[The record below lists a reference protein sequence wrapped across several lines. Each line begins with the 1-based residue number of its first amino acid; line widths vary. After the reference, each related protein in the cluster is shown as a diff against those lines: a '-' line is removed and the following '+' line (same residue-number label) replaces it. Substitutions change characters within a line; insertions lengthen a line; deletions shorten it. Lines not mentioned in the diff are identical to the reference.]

1 MKFTEFN
8 FSQELNDALDSMGF
22 KDATP
27 IQQEAIPIIMN
38 KEDLIACAQTG
49 TGKTGAFLL
58 PVLQTIWESKDRD
71 SVNALVIVPTRELA
85 IQIDQQVEAMSY
97 FLGISSIAVYGGG
110 DKEDWERQRKALATG
125 ADIVIATPGRLIA
138 HMQLGY
144 VKLSK
149 VKQLILD
156 EADRM
161 LDMGFL
167 SDIMSIIKNISPQ
180 RQNLLFSATMPNNI
194 RNLSRKIL
202 HKPKTISLSIS
213 KPAAGV
219 IQGAYLI
226 NDIDKSRLI
235 VQLLKGKKDK
245 YQSVLVFSS
254 TKKNVSTV
262 VNALKRAGVEAE
274 GISSDLDQ
282 KQRENVLL
290 SFRNRKTQILV
301 ATDILSRG
309 IDISDINLVINFDV
323 PNDAEDYV
331 HRIGRTARANTS
343 GVALT
348 LINKYDIKKFK
359 DIEAMIEASVPK
371 IPLPDGYAEGP
382 DFSSNVSYSRG
393 RGGGGKNGGGRG
405 GSRGG
410 NRSGGSKGRSGGKGG
425 YKGRKPSN
433 RKKD

>member
-8 FSQELNDALDSMGF
+8 FSTELNDALDSMGF
-22 KDATP
+22 VEATP
-27 IQQEAIPIIMN
+27 VQEQAIPIIM
-38 KEDLIACAQTG
+38 EQHDLIACAQTG

-58 PVLQTIWESKDRD
+58 PVLQTIWESDDRD

-110 DKEDWERQRKALATG
+110 DKEDWEKQRKALSTG

-144 VKLSK
+144 VKMKK

-167 SDIMSIIKNISPQ
+167 GDIMSIISNISEK
-180 RQNLLFSATMPNNI
+180 RQNLLFSATMPTNI
-194 RNLSRKIL
+194 RTLSSKIL
-202 HKPKTISLSIS
+202 ENPKSISLSIS

-219 IQGAYLI
+219 LQGAYLI
-226 NDIDKSRLI
+226 NDVDKSKLI
-235 VQLLKGKKDK
+235 VDLLKDKRDK
-245 YQSVLVFSS
+245 YQSVIVFSS
-254 TKKNVSTV
+254 TKKNVHNIV
-262 VNALKRAGVEAE
+262 GALKRARIDAE

-282 KQRENVLL
+282 KQRERVLL
-290 SFRNRKTQILV
+290 SFRNRKTQIIV

-331 HRIGRTARANTS
+331 HRIGRTARANTT

-359 DIEAMIEASVPK
+359 DIEAMIEASVQK
-371 IPLPDGYAEGP
+371 IPLPEGYAKGP
-382 DFSSNVSYSRG
+382 DFNSNVRYSKG
-393 RGGGGKNGGGRG
+393 RGGNSRDGNRKGGGGGRG
-405 GSRGG
+405 GYNKNRNKGKR
-410 NRSGGSKGRSGGKGG
+410 RSGN
-425 YKGRKPSN
+425 GRKPSN
-433 RKKD
+433 K

>member
-1 MKFTEFN
+1 MKFTEFK

-22 KDATP
+22 EEATP
-27 IQQEAIPIIMN
+27 VQQEAIPIILDN
-38 KEDLIACAQTG
+38 HDLIACAQTG

-58 PVLQTIWESKDRD
+58 PVLQKIWESDDRD

-110 DKEDWERQRKALATG
+110 DKNDWDKQQKALSTG

-144 VKLSK
+144 VKMKK

-167 SDIMSIIKNISPQ
+167 GDIMSIIKNISES
-180 RQNLLFSATMPNNI
+180 RQNLLFSATMPKNI
-194 RNLSRKIL
+194 RDLSSKIL
-202 HKPKTISLSIS
+202 VNPKSISLSIS

-219 IQGAYLI
+219 LQGAYLI
-226 NDIDKSRLI
+226 NDEDKSKLI
-235 VQLLKGKKDK
+235 VELLKDKKDK
-245 YQSVLVFSS
+245 YQSVIVFSS
-254 TKKNVSTV
+254 TKKNVSNI
-262 VNALKRAGVEAE
+262 VNALKKARVEAE

-282 KQRENVLL
+282 KERERVLL
-290 SFRNRKTQILV
+290 SFRNRRTQIIV

-331 HRIGRTARANTS
+331 HRIGRTARANTT

-348 LINKYDIKKFK
+348 LINRYDIKKFK
-359 DIEAMIEASVPK
+359 DIEAMIEDTVQK
-371 IPLPDGYAEGP
+371 IPLPEGYPAGP
-382 DFSSNVSYSRG
+382 DYSKSYG
-393 RGGGGKNGGGRG
+393 KPPRGGGRNGGGRRNG
-405 GSRGG
+405 PNKKR
-410 NRSGGSKGRSGGKGG
+410 NFKGKGG
-425 YKGRKPSN
+425 YKKSGY
-433 RKKD
+433 KKS

>member
-22 KDATP
+22 NEATP
-27 IQQEAIPIIMN
+27 IQQEAIPIIMG

-110 DKEDWERQRKALATG
+110 DKEDWEKQRKALSTG

-167 SDIMSIIKNISPQ
+167 SDIMSIIKNISPK
-180 RQNLLFSATMPNNI
+180 RQNLLFSATMPTNI
-194 RNLSRKIL
+194 RNLSSKIL
-202 HKPKTISLSIS
+202 KNPKTISLSIS

-219 IQGAYLI
+219 LQGAYLI
-226 NDIDKSRLI
+226 QDADKSRLI
-235 VQLLKGKKDK
+235 VELLKDKREK

-254 TKKNVSTV
+254 TKKNVSTI
-262 VNALKRAGVEAE
+262 VNALKKARVDAE

-282 KQRENVLL
+282 KQRESVLL

-371 IPLPDGYAEGP
+371 IPLPPGYAEGP
-382 DFSSNVSYSRG
+382 DFNSNVSYSRG
-393 RGGGGKNGGGRG
+393 RGGSGGGRG
-405 GSRGG
+405 GKRSGG
-410 NRSGGSKGRSGGKGG
+410 NRSGGNKGRSGGKGG

>member
-22 KDATP
+22 VDATP
-27 IQQEAIPIIMN
+27 IQQEAIPLILGN
-38 KEDLIACAQTG
+38 HDLIACAQTG

-58 PVLQTIWESKDRD
+58 PVLQKIWESDNRD
-71 SVNALVIVPTRELA
+71 SVNTLVIVPTRELA

-110 DKEDWERQRKALATG
+110 DKNDWDKQQKALSTG

-144 VKLSK
+144 VKMK
-149 VKQLILD
+149 NVQQLILD

-167 SDIMSIIKNISPQ
+167 SDIMSIIKNISPK
-180 RQNLLFSATMPNNI
+180 RQNLLFSATMPKNI
-194 RNLSRKIL
+194 RDLSSKIL
-202 HKPKTISLSIS
+202 IEPKTISLSIS

-219 IQGAYLI
+219 LQGAYLI
-226 NDIDKSRLI
+226 NDIDKAKLI
-235 VQLLKGKKDK
+235 VELLKDKRDK
-245 YQSVLVFSS
+245 YKSVIVFSS
-254 TKKNVSTV
+254 TKKNVSNIV
-262 VNALKRAGVEAE
+262 GALKKARIDAA

-282 KQRENVLL
+282 KERERVLL
-290 SFRNRKTQILV
+290 SFRNRKTQIIV

-309 IDISDINLVINFDV
+309 IDITDINLVINFDV

-331 HRIGRTARANTS
+331 HRIGRTARANTT

-359 DIEAMIEASVPK
+359 DIEAMIEDTVQK
-371 IPLPDGYAEGP
+371 IPLPEGYAEGP
-382 DFSSNVSYSRG
+382 DYSRSYG
-393 RGGGGKNGGGRG
+393 KKPRGGGGK
-405 GSRGG
+405 
-410 NRSGGSKGRSGGKGG
+410 KFGGKRSSGSG
-425 YKGRKPSN
+425 KNRNYKGKGSN
-433 RKKD
+433 NKNYKKS